1 MIEFKAKS
9 LCKLRRRF
17 SKTSRLLIS
26 ETKIIIVIT
35 LSGYLTFRWLVRE
48 VSVDCIFG
56 CLNILHIYSID
67 FFLWWLPTQNKR
79 TFSKL
84 YAFVQ
89 VFSVKSPCATTSATM
104 SKIWS
109 QYIAFCCLFQLPT
122 KCFISWVFK
131 TCVWDLGKQKDSL
144 ARMCIHCHK
153 ATISSQ

>member
-35 LSGYLTFRWLVRE
+35 SSGYLTFRWLVRE

-56 CLNILHIYSID
+56 CLNILHIYSIA

-89 VFSVKSPCATTSATM
+89 VSFSLM
-104 SKIWS
+104 SLCDYLSYHEQNLI
-109 QYIAFCCLFQLPT
+109 T
-122 KCFISWVFK
+122 
-131 TCVWDLGKQKDSL
+131 
-144 ARMCIHCHK
+144 IHCFLLSLSPSYEVFHIVSFQDLCMGSWE
-153 ATISSQ
+153 TEGFPCPHVHTLP

>member
-9 LCKLRRRF
+9 LCKLRRSF

-35 LSGYLTFRWLVRE
+35 LSGYLAFRWLVTE

-56 CLNILHIYSID
+56 CLNSCIYIV
-67 FFLWWLPTQNKR
+67 LP
-79 TFSKL
+79 FSSGDSPPKTNEHSQSYMPL
-84 YAFVQ
+84 SKY
-89 VFSVKSPCATTSATM
+89 FSVKSPCATTSATM

-131 TCVWDLGKQKDSL
+131 TCVWDLGKQRDSL
-144 ARMCIHCHK
+144 ASMP
-153 ATISSQ
+153 

>member
-35 LSGYLTFRWLVRE
+35 LSGYLEFRSLVRE
-48 VSVDCIFG
+48 ASVDGIFG
-56 CLNILHIYSID
+56 CLNILHIYSIAS
-67 FFLWWLPTQNKR
+67 FLWWLATQNKR
-79 TFSKL
+79 TFSKSL
-84 YAFVQ
+84 SKY
-89 VFSVKSPCATTSATM
+89 FSVKSPCATTSATM

-144 ARMCIHCHK
+144 ASMCIHCHK

>member
-35 LSGYLTFRWLVRE
+35 LSGYLEFRSLVRE
-48 VSVDCIFG
+48 ASVDGIFG
-56 CLNILHIYSID
+56 CLNILHIYSIAS
-67 FFLWWLPTQNKR
+67 FLWWLATQNKR
-79 TFSKL
+79 TFSKSL
-84 YAFVQ
+84 SKY
-89 VFSVKSPCATTSATM
+89 FSVKSPCATTSATM

-122 KCFISWVFK
+122 NWSVHILSFQDLCMGSWETEGFPCQHVH
-131 TCVWDLGKQKDSL
+131 TLP
-144 ARMCIHCHK
+144 
-153 ATISSQ
+153 